1 MSHKRQ
7 FYLKTVKI
15 TIALI
20 TGITTAEK
28 AIWFNHH
35 FDLLIANHFN
45 ITRDDRALQ
54 NQRAFMT
61 SSNFK
66 LKAYCI
72 VTELIICF

>member
-35 FDLLIANHFN
+35 FDLLIANQ
-45 ITRDDRALQ
+45 TTDDGALQ

-66 LKAYCI
+66 LKAYYI